1 MGEIEMKRIAVVDD
15 NQTFCIFVKQILE
28 LNNYEVELFASADE
42 LFIVKD
48 IQSFALFIIDYNL
61 PGING
66 ITALEN
72 IKFNPNTNKIP
83 VVFVTGEPSKEL
95 VDIAI
100 RYKVNDFL
108 SKPIDPDLLVQRVN
122 DLLPMDIN
130 SVS

>member
-1 MGEIEMKRIAVVDD
+1 MKRIAVVDD

-48 IQSFALFIIDYNL
+48 IQSFTLFIIDYNL

-122 DLLPMDIN
+122 ALLPMDIN